1 MTQPGHARSKE
12 ARAPSRGPR
21 HRLPRRSAGLSVR
34 TGAKAI
40 TAVVSAATLI
50 LTGMGWIG
58 YRHISA
64 GITTSAALADE
75 PSRSGPDQN
84 ILIMGVDSRRDQ
96 HGRPLP
102 KDIYDALH
110 AGDANSGEYDADA
123 LIVLHVPGGH
133 GPVTAVFV
141 PRDDYVDLAGCPASQ
156 CRGKVKHA
164 YSLAYRRAMDEAG
177 ADTADSAATHDTGQE
192 QKAREA
198 GRVAEIRTVER
209 LLQIPIDHFIEVSLV
224 ALFDIA
230 QVVEPVTVCLN
241 DDTADPYYSGA
252 EFHKGIQ
259 QLSAAQAVA
268 FVRQRRDANDA
279 SFTDLDRSRRQ
290 QAFIASV
297 IDALRRSGA
306 ASNLSMLAR
315 LGDVAEHNVAVDA
328 GFDLAGFLRG
338 VAASSDSPVTLY
350 TLPITEFSQTPD
362 GEDVNIVDAAS
373 LREVVHNLLGTG
385 SPGPAPT
392 RELPPTAGA
401 QIKMHASASQVVL
414 DVINASGQDGL
425 ATSLEKA
432 FGTGQF
438 AEGAA
443 STAES
448 AIAISVI
455 EYGPGAQAA
464 AAALADELHLT
475 AKASNTVAP
484 HTVQLTAGTDLAASD
499 YLGRD
504 ATASEPP
511 STAST
516 SEMTPVAVSA
526 TGSQAPAPTDL
537 TQMRADGVPCV
548 K

>member
-1 MTQPGHARSKE
+1 MTQPGHARSEE

-133 GPVTAVFV
+133 GPVTAVSV

-209 LLQIPIDHFIEVSLV
+209 LLQIPIHHFIEVSLV
-224 ALFDIA
+224 ALLTSP
-230 QVVEPVTVCLN
+230 ESSN
-241 DDTADPYYSGA
+241 
-252 EFHKGIQ
+252 
-259 QLSAAQAVA
+259 
-268 FVRQRRDANDA
+268 
-279 SFTDLDRSRRQ
+279 RSRC
-290 QAFIASV
+290 ASTTTPQT
-297 IDALRRSGA
+297 RTTP
-306 ASNLSMLAR
+306 
-315 LGDVAEHNVAVDA
+315 
-328 GFDLAGFLRG
+328 
-338 VAASSDSPVTLY
+338 AASSTKA
-350 TLPITEFSQTPD
+350 FSNSAPRKRSRSC
-362 GEDVNIVDAAS
+362 GNDAMPRRVV
-373 LREVVHNLLGTG
+373 REG
-385 SPGPAPT
+385 
-392 RELPPTAGA
+392 PPTW
-401 QIKMHASASQVVL
+401 
-414 DVINASGQDGL
+414 
-425 ATSLEKA
+425 T
-432 FGTGQF
+432 
-438 AEGAA
+438 
-443 STAES
+443 
-448 AIAISVI
+448 
-455 EYGPGAQAA
+455 AA
-464 AAALADELHLT
+464 AASRRGLHRLGYRR
-475 AKASNTVAP
+475 AAP
-484 HTVQLTAGTDLAASD
+484 QRRSVESEHAHQT
-499 YLGRD
+499 GRC
-504 ATASEPP
+504 
-511 STAST
+511 
-516 SEMTPVAVSA
+516 
-526 TGSQAPAPTDL
+526 
-537 TQMRADGVPCV
+537 R
-548 K
+548 

>member
-1 MTQPGHARSKE
+1 M
-12 ARAPSRGPR
+12 
-21 HRLPRRSAGLSVR
+21 
-34 TGAKAI
+34 
-40 TAVVSAATLI
+40 TAVVSAAALI

-75 PSRSGPDQN
+75 PGRGGADQN

-110 AGDANSGEYDADA
+110 AGDADSGEYDADA
-123 LIVLHVPGGH
+123 LMVLHVPGGH
-133 GPVTAVFV
+133 RPVTAVSV
-141 PRDDYVDLAGCPASQ
+141 PRDDYVDLVGCPASH

-164 YSLAYRRAMDEAG
+164 YRLAYRRAMDQAG
-177 ADTADSAATHDTGQE
+177 ADTADSAAAPDRGQE

-224 ALFDIA
+224 AFFDIA
-230 QVVEPVTVCLN
+230 RVVEPVTVCLN

-252 EFHKGIQ
+252 EFHKGVQ

-268 FVRQRRDANDA
+268 FVRQRRDVNDA

-315 LGDVAEHNVAVDA
+315 LTDVAKRNVAVDA
-328 GFDLAGFLRG
+328 GFDLAGFLRD
-338 VAASSDSPVTLY
+338 VAASTDSPVSLY

-362 GEDVNIVDAAS
+362 GQDVNIIDVAAI
-373 LREVVHNLLGTG
+373 REVVHNLLGTG

-392 RELPPTAGA
+392 RDVDPTAGA
-401 QIKMHASASQVVL
+401 QIRMHASASAAVL
-414 DVINASGQDGL
+414 DVINASGQQGL

-438 AEGAA
+438 AQGAA

-448 AIAISVI
+448 ASAASVI
-455 EYGPGAQAA
+455 EYGPEAQAA
-464 AAALADELHLT
+464 AAALADDLHLT
-475 AKASNTVAP
+475 ATASNTVAP
-484 HTVQLTAGTDLAASD
+484 HTVQLTAGTDLVTSD

-504 ATASEPP
+504 APTTTSASEIIAAAANP
-511 STAST
+511 
-516 SEMTPVAVSA
+516 
-526 TGSQAPAPTDL
+526 TGPQAPAPTDL
-537 TQMRADGVPCV
+537 TQINADGVPCV

>member
-1 MTQPGHARSKE
+1 M
-12 ARAPSRGPR
+12 
-21 HRLPRRSAGLSVR
+21 
-34 TGAKAI
+34 

-133 GPVTAVFV
+133 GPVTAVSV

-164 YSLAYRRAMDEAG
+164 YSLAYRRVMDEAG

-297 IDALRRSGA
+297 IDALPRSGA

-328 GFDLAGFLRG
+328 GLDLAGFLRG

-350 TLPITEFSQTPD
+350 TLPITEFSQTSD
-362 GEDVNIVDAAS
+362 GQDVNLVDVAS

-392 RELPPTAGA
+392 PELSPDAR
-401 QIKMHASASQVVL
+401 IMMHASASQVVL
-414 DVINASGQDGL
+414 DVINASGQEGL

-432 FGTGQF
+432 FGTGEF
-438 AEGAA
+438 AEGVA
-443 STAES
+443 STAKSS
-448 AIAISVI
+448 AASSVI
-455 EYGPGAQAA
+455 EYGSGAQAA

-475 AKASNTVAP
+475 AKASDIVAP
-484 HTVQLTAGTDLAASD
+484 HTVQLTAGIDLAASD
-499 YLGRD
+499 YLGRG

-511 STAST
+511 STASI
-516 SEMTPVAVSA
+516 SEMMPVAVSA

>member
-1 MTQPGHARSKE
+1 M
-12 ARAPSRGPR
+12 
-21 HRLPRRSAGLSVR
+21 
-34 TGAKAI
+34 

-224 ALFDIA
+224 AFFDIA

-328 GFDLAGFLRG
+328 GFDLAGFLRERRRIKRQPG
-338 VAASSDSPVTLY
+338 HSVHIADHRIQSDPRRARRQHRRRS
-350 TLPITEFSQTPD
+350 LPPGGRSQSAGDRFAWTRPD
-362 GEDVNIVDAAS
+362 
-373 LREVVHNLLGTG
+373 
-385 SPGPAPT
+385 T
-392 RELPPTAGA
+392 RAPPTAGA

-414 DVINASGQDGL
+414 DVINASGQEGL

-438 AEGAA
+438 AEGVA

-475 AKASNTVAP
+475 AKASDTVAP
-484 HTVQLTAGTDLAASD
+484 PHCAAHR
-499 YLGRD
+499 RD
-504 ATASEPP
+504 RSGGLRLPGP
-511 STAST
+511 
-516 SEMTPVAVSA
+516 
-526 TGSQAPAPTDL
+526 
-537 TQMRADGVPCV
+537 
-548 K
+548 

>member
-1 MTQPGHARSKE
+1 MSPCPLSTYLGVSSTQSRRS
-12 ARAPSRGPR
+12 RQRITT
-21 HRLPRRSAGLSVR
+21 LPRP
-34 TGAKAI
+34 
-40 TAVVSAATLI
+40 
-50 LTGMGWIG
+50 W
-58 YRHISA
+58 
-64 GITTSAALADE
+64 
-75 PSRSGPDQN
+75 
-84 ILIMGVDSRRDQ
+84 
-96 HGRPLP
+96 
-102 KDIYDALH
+102 
-110 AGDANSGEYDADA
+110 
-123 LIVLHVPGGH
+123 
-133 GPVTAVFV
+133 
-141 PRDDYVDLAGCPASQ
+141 
-156 CRGKVKHA
+156 
-164 YSLAYRRAMDEAG
+164 
-177 ADTADSAATHDTGQE
+177 
-192 QKAREA
+192 EA

-241 DDTADPYYSGA
+241 DDTADPYYSGG

-315 LGDVAEHNVAVDA
+315 LGDVAKRNVAVDA
-328 GFDLAGFLRG
+328 GLDLAGFLRG

-350 TLPITEFSQTPD
+350 TLPITEFSQTSD
-362 GEDVNIVDAAS
+362 GQDVNLVDAAS

-385 SPGPAPT
+385 SPGPTPT
-392 RELPPTAGA
+392 PELSPDAR
-401 QIKMHASASQVVL
+401 IMMHASASQVVL
-414 DVINASGQDGL
+414 DIINASGQEGL

-432 FGTGQF
+432 FGTGEF
-438 AEGAA
+438 AEGVA
-443 STAES
+443 STAKSS
-448 AIAISVI
+448 AASSVI
-455 EYGPGAQAA
+455 EYGSGAQAA

-475 AKASNTVAP
+475 AKASDTVAP

-499 YLGRD
+499 YLGRG

-511 STAST
+511 STASI